1 MIYDV
6 FKNVFLWR
14 IFCIHHQISSF
25 GLYFYSPNTFFL
37 TNLTTQQIQCAEFG
51 ISQKY
56 HQFSGLNWL
65 APKNDHQFSVL
76 NWRAQKDHHEFSV
89 PELVGPKKRPPIQSE
104 LVGPKKPPRIQCT
117 ELVGPKKDHQFS
129 ALNWRAQKNHHEF
142 SVLNW
147 WAQKKTTN
155 SVY

>member
-6 FKNVFLWR
+6 LKNVFLWR

-37 TNLTTQQIQCAEFG
+37 TNLTTQQIQCTEFG

-76 NWRAQKDHHEFSV
+76 NWRAQKNHHEFSV
-89 PELVGPKKRPPIQSE
+89 LNWWA
-104 LVGPKKPPRIQCT
+104 
-117 ELVGPKKDHQFS
+117 PKKDHQFS
-129 ALNWRAQKNHHEF
+129 VLNWWAQKNHHEF

-155 SVY
+155 SVH